1 MAEQQQEA
9 QALSSMFPNPPPFWQ
24 EFTPERISRIQEL
37 RTPYTAENGGDPLT
51 VRVPDVPEDLISL
64 QPPAEPADGRW
75 RVFGDQYMV
84 SLPEYA
90 SFMCEI

>member
-9 QALSSMFPNPPPFWQ
+9 QPLSSMFPNPPPFWQ
-24 EFTPERISRIQEL
+24 EFTSDRISRIQEL
-37 RTPYTAENGGDPLT
+37 RTPYIAQHGGDPLT
-51 VRVPDVPEDLISL
+51 VRVPDVPEDLINL

-84 SLPEYA
+84 GSLNYT
-90 SFMCEI
+90 FT

>member
-9 QALSSMFPNPPPFWQ
+9 HSLSSMFPNPPPFWQ
-24 EFTPERISRIQEL
+24 EFTTDKTARVQEL
-37 RTPYTAENGGDPLT
+37 RASHIAEHGGEPLT
-51 VRVPDVPEDLISL
+51 VRVPDVPTDLVNL

-84 SLPEYA
+84 S
-90 SFMCEI
+90 